1 MDFHELD
8 TQLPADRPRL
18 HCAGFGAG
26 LSRVPGLSDPLQVR
40 VQLFGDPEGRLHR
53 LERADPDQMLR
64 MFERIAAADA
74 YPCAEWIRDGA
85 EYVIDFPFLVH
96 PSQYHLT
103 QLAMVQVGSYAL
115 LIASVAVLIL
125 VKERSVAIS
134 PREADRSTL
143 KQLYGFGLN
152 STMLMA
158 AARIREQS
166 MPLVITQTIGLAM
179 VPYYS
184 IPARLL
190 GYAWGFASAISFPIT
205 PIYGTLDAQGRA
217 RQKVDTWIALSR
229 WIQIV
234 QLYIAV
240 HVLFLGKA
248 FVGLW
253 MGARYAEGG
262 KWVLYLLSVNLMVDA
277 ISPNSIKYLL
287 GVGRHQRPARM
298 LLLFSILCVVAAVL
312 LMPGRTVA
320 VLAAV
325 LLATGAVNTMY
336 LLKAVCA
343 DLGISPAQHLR
354 RTFLPLVMPVAATGL
369 SLFALQ
375 KLLAS
380 DSYLLLGVQGCLG
393 TLCYGILVW
402 FFVLKQNEKAAI
414 ARRSWDVLALIRR
427 GRKKLQS

>member
-1 MDFHELD
+1 V
-8 TQLPADRPRL
+8 TYA
-18 HCAGFGAG
+18 
-26 LSRVPGLSDPLQVR
+26 
-40 VQLFGDPEGRLHR
+40 
-53 LERADPDQMLR
+53 
-64 MFERIAAADA
+64 I
-74 YPCAEWIRDGA
+74 
-85 EYVIDFPFLVH
+85 LVH
-96 PSQYHLT
+96 PSRYHLT
-103 QLAMVQVGSYAL
+103 QLAMVQVGSYSL
-115 LIASVAVLIL
+115 LIGLVALLIL
-125 VKERSVAIS
+125 VKERSIAVS

-205 PIYGTLDAQGRA
+205 PVYGTLDAQGRA
-217 RQKVDTWIALSR
+217 RQKVDTWIELSR
-229 WIQIV
+229 WIQMF
-234 QLYIAV
+234 QLYMAV

-248 FVGLW
+248 FVALW
-253 MGARYAEGG
+253 MGVPYAEGG

-287 GVGRHQRPARM
+287 GVGRHKKPARM
-298 LLLFSILCVVAAVL
+298 LLLFSVLCVIAAVL

-325 LLATGAVNTMY
+325 LLATGVVNTLY
-336 LLKAVCA
+336 LLKAVCK

-354 RTFLPLVMPVAATGL
+354 CTFLPLVMPVAATGL
-369 SLFALQ
+369 TLFALQ
-375 KLLAS
+375 RFLAS
-380 DSYLLLGVQGCLG
+380 DSYFLLAGQGCLG

-402 FFVLKQNEKAAI
+402 FFVLKQNERAMI
-414 ARRSWDVLALIRR
+414 ARRCWDFLALIRG
-427 GRKKLQS
+427 GRKELQS